1 MTKDII
7 VICTGMLAVG
17 VGVWSFWGNPQS
29 TKSAKTLVRI
39 VADDPALKLVP
50 EKSTYTRTER

>member
-29 TKSAKTLVRI
+29 TKSDTSRAHRG
-39 VADDPALKLVP
+39 
-50 EKSTYTRTER
+50 R